1 MKRFIMALLIVT
13 TTAPAAFDAYATG
26 AQGSVAVTDDARA
39 LWINPAGLAHR
50 LSANAYLS
58 WGSSGE
64 VWEEWSTGLQLGSLG
79 FGYRGAPAAADP
91 ESRENGYSLALGF
104 GAEAFSLGLS
114 LDWYN
119 RTNTPED
126 PRAFDMRFGV
136 LSRPAQFLSIGATV
150 DNALG
155 DSLAGVPLTRTWT
168 GGVGLRPL
176 AVFLPGNQD
185 LLTVSFDVGWRED
198 ESTGAVGPGEQ
209 EGLFWRLGAEARP
222 LDGLALNFSYS
233 DDGEMSVGASLDF
246 DYLTLGWG
254 GALADGDLS
263 NQGAS
268 IAFSLE
274 RREPLLNLA
283 PVQVLVLEVTGA
295 IDDEPPFFSLLGSG
309 GGSDLTDLL
318 RDLKRA
324 RDDSDVDAVL
334 LEIQPVSGSFAGLSA
349 AVQELGAEID
359 RTRAAG
365 VPVYAVFTGEGANP
379 AAYYLACHAD
389 KIFIPRVSELEGLG
403 LAMHVMRFGGLAEGY
418 GIDLETL
425 TAGDYKSSFFPT
437 TKGASE
443 VQAEALQDM
452 LEGVHGQLLALI
464 AERRG
469 LSPTRLDELTDA
481 FVIHPA
487 DALELG
493 LVDGIGGAEEALVA
507 LARAAGA
514 NPENADDV
522 PLIEV
527 ASRQYWE
534 NEWGNRPRIAV
545 IGAYGSIAVGRSS
558 YSIVDGSK
566 VMGSQT
572 IAAELDDARRD
583 PLVRAVVLRI
593 DSGGGSG
600 IASDEIARAVERCT
614 ANGKPVIASMGDV
627 AASGGYWIACP
638 ADFIYASG
646 STYTGSIGVVG
657 VLPSLERLFE
667 EKGVVREV
675 YQKGKSANLG
685 DIGHRLTDE
694 ERAAYE
700 SELAYFYDI
709 FINLVAE
716 SRGMDPEAVRAV
728 AGGRVWTG
736 SEALENGLVDGL
748 GGLREAVELARRE
761 GGIEHPDPDL
771 ATYYSFG
778 SVIFKRIGGYLSDL
792 FGLGPFSEFELEL

>member
-1 MKRFIMALLIVT
+1 MKRFALILLAAAT
-13 TTAPAAFDAYATG
+13 AAPAAFDAYTTG
-26 AQGSVAVTDDARA
+26 AQGSVAVADDARA
-39 LWINPAGLAHR
+39 LWVNPAGLAHR
-50 LSANAYLS
+50 LSADGYLS
-58 WGSSGE
+58 WGSSAD
-64 VWEEWSTGLQLGSLG
+64 VWEEWSAGLQLGGLG
-79 FGYRGAPAAADP
+79 FGYRGAPVAADP
-91 ESRENGYSLALGF
+91 DSRENTYSLALGF
-104 GAEAFSLGLS
+104 GTEAFSLGLS
-114 LDWYN
+114 LDWHN
-119 RTNTPED
+119 RTHTPED

-136 LSRPAQFLSIGATV
+136 LSRPVQFLSLGATV

-155 DSLAGVPLTRTWT
+155 DPLAGVPLVRTWT
-168 GGVGLRPL
+168 AGVGLRPL
-176 AVFLPGNQD
+176 APFIPGNQD

-198 ESTGAVGPGEQ
+198 SSTGAAGPGEA
-209 EGLFWRLGAEARP
+209 EGLFWRVGAEARP
-222 LDGLALNFSYS
+222 LDGLALDFSYA
-233 DDGEMSVGASLDF
+233 DDGTMSLGASLEL

-254 GALADGDLS
+254 GVLADGDLS
-263 NQGAS
+263 RQGAAL
-268 IAFSLE
+268 AFSLE
-274 RREPLLNLA
+274 RGEPLVDLA
-283 PVQVLVLEVTGA
+283 PVQVLVLEVSGT
-295 IDDEPPFFSLLGSG
+295 IDDEPPFFSLLGTG

-324 RDDSDVDAVL
+324 REDSDVDAVL
-334 LEIQPVSGSFAGLSA
+334 LKIQPVSGSFAGLSA

-365 VPVYAVFTGEGANP
+365 IPVYAVFTGEGANP

-389 KIFIPRVSELEGLG
+389 KIFIPRVSALEGFG
-403 LAMHVMRFGGLAEGY
+403 LALHIMRYGGLAEGY
-418 GIDLETL
+418 GVDLETL
-425 TAGDYKSSFFPT
+425 TAGDYKSSFWFT

-443 VQAEALQDM
+443 VQTRAIQDM
-452 LEGVHGQLLALI
+452 LEGVHAQLLALI
-464 AERRG
+464 GERRG
-469 LSPTRLDELTDA
+469 LSPTRLAELTDA
-481 FVIHPA
+481 FVIHPD

-493 LVDGIGGAEEALVA
+493 LVDGIGGVEEALVA
-507 LARAAGA
+507 VARAAGA
-514 NPENADDV
+514 EPDNADDV
-522 PLIEV
+522 PLVEV
-527 ASRQYWE
+527 ASRRYRDY
-534 NEWGNRPRIAV
+534 EWGDRPRIAV

-566 VMGSQT
+566 VMGSRT
-572 IAAELDDARRD
+572 VAAELDDARRD
-583 PLVRAVVLRI
+583 PLVKAIVLRI

-614 ANGKPVIASMGDV
+614 ADGKPVIASMGDV

-657 VLPSLERLFE
+657 LLPSLERLFE

-694 ERAAYE
+694 ERATIE

-716 SRGMDPEAVRAV
+716 GRGMDPEAVRAV

-736 SEALENGLVDGL
+736 AEALENGLVDGL

-761 GGIEHPDPDL
+761 GGIDHPDPDL
-771 ATYYSFG
+771 ATYCSFG
-778 SVIFKRIGGYLSDL
+778 SVVFKRIGGYLSDL
-792 FGLGPFSEFELEL
+792 FGPESFWGTELDL